1 MYYVDNKI
9 RGKQVQQPLFGD
21 FNTAA
26 FVVGVFSSSS
36 SSFDPLAAGEERER
50 GEENWLVVNFQMDE
64 NECPPRP
71 KKDGYTIWQIRSLN
85 IAFLP
90 PLPSPPP
97 LSLLWELRA
106 NGPLPLLSLMR
117 KYIYIF

>member
-50 GEENWLVVNFQMDE
+50 ERRRKLACGQ
-64 NECPPRP
+64 
-71 KKDGYTIWQIRSLN
+71 
-85 IAFLP
+85 LP
-90 PLPSPPP
+90 
-97 LSLLWELRA
+97 
-106 NGPLPLLSLMR
+106 NGR
-117 KYIYIF
+117 K